1 MDRTPY
7 VDTHLATSLVAIC
20 HFAITLGLL
29 SGCIAEWEELV
40 GDSIGRLVSRC
51 PMSMP
56 ADVTQM
62 SCCGDSTADVNLLL
76 ELHEDAECVVIRP
89 LIPSWFL
96 EARVMMGGRFLALS
110 EGVRLTVSRRAGG
123 EIRNVDLIEDGR
135 EIFNL
140 FISTGKRMK
149 MRIAQRSPSDPLECS
164 VEHRVISTCPARW
177 RLNGHSFKS
186 DVTSLCHEVAPES
199 SDELHLYSANK
210 IVGSKSRKHFRG
222 ISTPDDVM
230 V

>member
-1 MDRTPY
+1 MKTHSICVLMQFNHYNHRRWIVPLTWTP
-7 VDTHLATSLVAIC
+7 TWPLAWWPSVTSP
-20 HFAITLGLL
+20 LL
-29 SGCIAEWEELV
+29 W
-40 GDSIGRLVSRC
+40 
-51 PMSMP
+51 
-56 ADVTQM
+56 
-62 SCCGDSTADVNLLL
+62 DVNLLL